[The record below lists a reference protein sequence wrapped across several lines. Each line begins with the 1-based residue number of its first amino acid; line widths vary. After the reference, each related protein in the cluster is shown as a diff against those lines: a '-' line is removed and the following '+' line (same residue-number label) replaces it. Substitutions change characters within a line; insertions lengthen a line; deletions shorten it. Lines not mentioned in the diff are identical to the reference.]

1 MNNSNSK
8 STMDTLVIP
17 TTIARLALQLAI
29 CLALLLTT
37 LNNHL
42 FAQHNGSFVNI
53 QPVPGLE
60 HSSAWEYI
68 SDISDDGLT
77 IAMSST
83 RGGGLNGGNW
93 DLYQSTRESVLDPFD
108 KPVRLRSLN
117 RSGIE
122 DGYQTLSS
130 DGLTSYFVSNSPA
143 GSSSLAGIWTATRET
158 LDSDWSKPQFVDTGD
173 ANVSAGARLS
183 NDDLTLY
190 FNSFDTVFRYD
201 LFKME
206 RSSPSEPFGEPEP
219 VSELNTSNMA
229 EFMPAFSNDELAVF
243 YSRAT
248 HQVGNMTTMIATRP
262 TKDEPFG
269 EPVELDD
276 FGLGSELNSAFANSW
291 IPVISADWP
300 ADGSKLYFAGNSRL
314 HGDWTIYEA
323 TWNVYADGDANLDDE
338 VNFADFLVLSEN
350 FGQDGAW
357 REGDFDG
364 DGTVGFPDFLALA
377 ENFGRSVP
385 SAAAAVPEPTG
396 MLMAAFGILGLIGF
410 RRRP

>member
-8 STMDTLVIP
+8 PTVDALVLR
-17 TTIARLALQLAI
+17 TTIAKRALQLAI
-29 CLALLLTT
+29 CLGLLLTT
-37 LNNHL
+37 SNNQL
-42 FAQHNGSFVNI
+42 LAQHNGSFVNI

-83 RGGGLNGGNW
+83 RGGGRNGGNW
-93 DLYQSTRESVLDPFD
+93 DLYQSTRKSVLDPFD
-108 KPVRLRSLN
+108 KPVRLRSFN

-122 DGYQTLSS
+122 DGYQTFSS
-130 DGLTSYFVSNSPA
+130 DGLTTYYVSNSPA
-143 GSSSLAGIWTATRET
+143 GSGSLAGIWTATRET
-158 LDSDWSKPQFVDTGD
+158 PDSDWGRPQFVDTGD

-190 FNSFDTVFRYD
+190 FNGFDTVFRYD

-206 RSSPSEPFGEPEP
+206 RASPSEPFGEPEP
-219 VSELNTSNMA
+219 VSELNTPNMA
-229 EFMPAFSNDELAVF
+229 EFMPAFSSDELAVF

-276 FGLGSELNSAFANSW
+276 FGLGSELNSSFANSW

-300 ADGSKLYFAGNSRL
+300 ADGSKLYFAGNNNL
-314 HGDWTIYEA
+314 HSDWTIYEA

-338 VNFADFLVLSEN
+338 VNFADFLILSEN
-350 FGQDGAW
+350 FGQDGGW

-364 DGTVGFPDFLALA
+364 DGTVGFPDFLALS
-377 ENFGRSVP
+377 ENFGGAANA
-385 SAAAAVPEPTG
+385 SAATVPEPTATS
-396 MLMAAFGILGLIGF
+396 LALFGLLGPIGF
-410 RRRP
+410 RKRR